1 MNVRKIFIIA
11 ANAATLILLLLAL
24 ITPYF
29 LLGFIV
35 IGPLIL
41 VGVIDIVQK
50 RQTIRRNFPII
61 GNFRYML
68 EKVRPEIMQYFVE
81 TDTDGRPINR
91 LYRSLI
97 YQRAKNVNSTSPFGT
112 QWDVYHPGYE
122 WIDHSVYAVNPADL
136 EREQR
141 VLIGG
146 AHCTQPYLASRLNI
160 SGMSFGSLSKNAVLA
175 MNKGAKMGNFAQNT
189 GEGGI
194 SPYHLLHG
202 GDLIWQIGTGY
213 FGCREENGEFS
224 PERFKEKASLETVK
238 MIEIKLS
245 QGAKPGHGGIL
256 PAAKNTEEIA
266 AIRHVI
272 PHTTV
277 NSPPAH
283 TAFIDAEGLMVF
295 VKQLRDLSGGKPVGF
310 KICIG
315 KKAEFV
321 EFCEAMIKTG
331 IRPDF
336 IAIDGGEGGT
346 GASPIEFA
354 DSIGMPLR
362 DGLAFA
368 VDTLR
373 GYDLKD
379 EIKVIAS
386 GKVFNGY
393 HIARLIA
400 IGADMV
406 NVARSMMLATGCIQA
421 LQCHTNTCPTG
432 VATQDEGLMKG
443 LVVEDKARRVYNFH
457 KATIE
462 SFIELMAASGVISPD
477 DLKREHIN
485 RRDGTTRV
493 LKYSDIYPEVPVGS
507 YLAPNHSRQD
517 IKVAE
522 RKSKKGLQY
531 N

>member
-1 MNVRKIFIIA
+1 MSVRTIFIVSSIVSVA
-11 ANAATLILLLLAL
+11 GITLLSLFISPYFLLAL
-24 ITPYF
+24 IPV
-29 LLGFIV
+29 LPVVIV
-35 IGPLIL
+35 GI
-41 VGVIDIVQK
+41 VDMVQK
-50 RQTIRRNFPII
+50 KQTIRRNFPII

-81 TDTDGRPINR
+81 TDTEGKPINR
-91 LYRSLI
+91 LFRSVI
-97 YQRAKNVNSTSPFGT
+97 YQRAKNETSTSPFGT
-112 QWDVYHPGYE
+112 QWDVYRAGYE
-122 WIDHSVYAVNPADL
+122 WIEHSIYAANPADL
-136 EREQR
+136 EQEQR
-141 VLIGG
+141 VLVGG
-146 AHCTQPYLASRLNI
+146 PDCLKPYLASRMNI

-175 MNKGAKMGNFAQNT
+175 MNGGAKMGGFAQNT

-194 SPYHLLHG
+194 SPYHLQHG

-213 FGCREENGEFS
+213 FGCRTETGDFS
-224 PERFKEKASLETVK
+224 PELFRRKAGLDSVK
-238 MIEIKLS
+238 AIEIKLS

-277 NSPPAH
+277 NSPPSH
-283 TAFIDAEGLMVF
+283 TAFNSAEGLMRF

-310 KICIG
+310 KLCIG

-321 EFCEAMIKTG
+321 EICEAMITTG
-331 IRPDF
+331 IKPDF

-373 GYDLKD
+373 GFDLKK
-379 EIKVIAS
+379 EITVIAS
-386 GKVFNGY
+386 GKVFNGF

-406 NVARSMMLATGCIQA
+406 NVARAMMLATGCIQA
-421 LQCHTNTCPTG
+421 LQCHKNTCPTG
-432 VATQDEGLMKG
+432 VATQDERLMRG
-443 LVVEDKARRVYNFH
+443 LVVEDKAQRVANFH
-457 KATIE
+457 RATIK
-462 SFIELMAASGVISPD
+462 SFIELIAASGVLAAD
-477 DLKREHIN
+477 ELKREHIF
-485 RRDGTTRV
+485 RRIGATQV
-493 LKYSDIYPEVPVGS
+493 LKYSEIYPEIEVGQ
-507 YLAPNHSRQD
+507 YLKPGPPLVQIRSNGIPAAALS
-517 IKVAE
+517 
-522 RKSKKGLQY
+522 
-531 N
+531 

>member
-1 MNVRKIFIIA
+1 MNFRQIFITSAIIISA
-11 ANAATLILLLLAL
+11 AILLLSLL
-24 ITPYF
+24 NPYF
-29 LLGFIV
+29 LLGFIFAAPIIL
-35 IGPLIL
+35 IGVL
-41 VGVIDIVQK
+41 DITQK
-50 RQTIRRNFPII
+50 KHTIRRNFPVI

-81 TDTDGRPINR
+81 TDTEGRPINR
-91 LYRSLI
+91 LFRSVI
-97 YQRAKNVNSTSPFGT
+97 YQRSKQETSTSPFGT

-122 WIDHSVYAVNPADL
+122 WIDHSVYAANPADL
-136 EREQR
+136 EPEQR
-141 VLIGG
+141 VLVGG
-146 AHCTQPYLASRLNI
+146 PDCAKPYLASRLNI

-175 MNKGAKMGNFAQNT
+175 MNKGAKLGNFAQNT
-189 GEGGI
+189 GEGGL
-194 SPYHLLHG
+194 SPYHLQHG

-213 FGCREENGEFS
+213 FGCRTENGEFS
-224 PERFKEKASLETVK
+224 PERFQEKARLDNVK

-266 AIRHVI
+266 AIRHVT

-283 TAFIDAEGLMVF
+283 TAFIDAEGLMHF
-295 VKQLRDLSGGKPVGF
+295 IKQLRDLSGGKPVGF
-310 KICIG
+310 KLCVG

-321 EFCEAMIKTG
+321 EFCEAMIRTG
-331 IRPDF
+331 IKPDF

-346 GASPIEFA
+346 GAAPIEFA

-368 VDTLR
+368 VDTLN
-373 GYDLKD
+373 GYGLRKD
-379 EIKVIAS
+379 IKVIAS
-386 GKVFNGY
+386 GKAFTGY

-406 NVARSMMLATGCIQA
+406 SIARAMMLATGCIQA
-421 LQCHTNTCPTG
+421 LQCHKNTCPTG

-443 LVVEDKARRVYNFH
+443 LVVEDKAQRVANFH

-462 SFIELMAASGVISPD
+462 SFIELMAASGVVSAD
-477 DLKREHIN
+477 ELSREHIN
-485 RRDGTTRV
+485 RRVGATQV
-493 LKYSDIYPEVPVGS
+493 QKYSEIYPEVPVGG
-507 YLAPNHSRQD
+507 YLKQSSTKLPFQ
-517 IKVAE
+517 KV
-522 RKSKKGLQY
+522 KSVV
-531 N
+531 